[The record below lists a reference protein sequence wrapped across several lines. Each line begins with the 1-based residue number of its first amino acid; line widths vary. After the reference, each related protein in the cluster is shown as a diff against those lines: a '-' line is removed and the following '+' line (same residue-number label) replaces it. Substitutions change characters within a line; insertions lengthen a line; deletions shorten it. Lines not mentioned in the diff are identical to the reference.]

1 MARKIGLVWLLWV
14 VEAMAQCGEDGSW
27 YGSSRMFVDEG
38 PSAEYRLPSFEEFSN
53 EYSPMN
59 RDRYLRSSRY
69 SPSYGYGNELQ
80 QDSGDWE
87 RYSSGSTSKYPRQEL
102 PKSRRKYG
110 TYGKSSRTRGY
121 SSYSKSPM
129 DVNGFGR
136 KKTNR
141 AARPYSTEGAPYGKT
156 TSVTFKAVAPKP
168 NCAQNLLIGCTPTVT
183 RLPCSASLPFESYG
197 AGPAP
202 SYYPHPPPMY
212 HHAPPPLVHYGP
224 PHPAAFPGYY
234 PPPASYYPPPPP
246 PPQTKPTS
254 PGAYPKPSAAGPSYK
269 VAKEDEEE
277 VVPGF
282 AAPVQEELGESS
294 KVPVIS
300 AFNKPSSEPSIGAAA
315 PTPASTTARTVAG
328 AQGEPEKTA
337 STANPLPVLTTTT
350 EANEDNDEFW
360 AVESNT
366 ESSTDVAVEAST
378 ARR

>member
-1 MARKIGLVWLLWV
+1 
-14 VEAMAQCGEDGSW
+14 
-27 YGSSRMFVDEG
+27 MFVDEG
-38 PSAEYRLPSFEEFSN
+38 PSVESRVLSFEEFSS
-53 EYSPMN
+53 EYSPMS

-69 SPSYGYGNELQ
+69 SPSYGNGNELQ

-87 RYSSGSTSKYPRQEL
+87 RYSSGSTPNYPRQEL

-121 SSYSKSPM
+121 SKSSM

-141 AARPYSTEGAPYGKT
+141 AARTYPNEGAPYGKT

-183 RLPCSASLPFESYG
+183 RLPCSASLPFESYS
-197 AGPAP
+197 AP
-202 SYYPHPPPMY
+202 PYYPHPPPMY
-212 HHAPPPLVHYGP
+212 HHAPPLAHYGP
-224 PHPAAFPGYY
+224 PHPAAYPGYY
-234 PPPASYYPPPPP
+234 PPPPSYYPPPPP
-246 PPQTKPTS
+246 SPPQTKPTS
-254 PGAYPKPSAAGPSYK
+254 PGAYPKPSEAGPSYK

-277 VVPGF
+277 AVPGF
-282 AAPVQEELGESS
+282 AAPVQEELGESA

-315 PTPASTTARTVAG
+315 PTAASTTARALVGTQA
-328 AQGEPEKTA
+328 EPEKTT

-366 ESSTDVAVEAST
+366 ESSTDAAVEVAT